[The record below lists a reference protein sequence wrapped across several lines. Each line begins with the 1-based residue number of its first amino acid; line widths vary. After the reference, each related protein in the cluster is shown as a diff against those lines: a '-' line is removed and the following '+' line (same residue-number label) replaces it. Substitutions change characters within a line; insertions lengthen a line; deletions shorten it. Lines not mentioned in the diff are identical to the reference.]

1 MSTTDKRKSSLKLLI
16 SIVLLVII
24 PIIVYIFLTQEKE
37 IDSPVQTQQE
47 RIEKIKQDLV
57 SLIPPKYVVIESEYE
72 EPSEENDGCVYIY
85 TIYPKEYSEIEKKY
99 LDEAGLMYCKDIDEA
114 ILRGQVDQVKYNQTE
129 GKWLY
134 EDTEPLETKQY
145 GDNLVSTVA
154 LGGSHALSNFHI
166 VRLENSEELIILSI
180 PSSNRIRCD
189 TYDENG
195 NETWIEECVKF
206 RDSLPPVEIDWVPDE
221 IYNNYYEDLL
231 EILSNINS
239 REINAEDEEFG
250 EDSYREWLE
259 SEADR
264 IVNTYDFTDKEIKP
278 LIQIPTYKFSTD
290 KDLYEKSYKLS
301 SNDIITVNCNKLKSE
316 YTPVYDIHF
325 CDVLLNS
332 KEALSAWSWTDNIE
346 ISPHITIFD
355 KENLKYPLIVVGE
368 QFGPASRDDLS
379 VYRVIDSKL
388 VNLMFN
394 SKEETT
400 ETWFADPYTKMYTE
414 NEKEFLVTYF
424 HDPAMIEKSLT
435 RVWEIS
441 GKELKLVETILER
454 GF

>member
-1 MSTTDKRKSSLKLLI
+1 M
-16 SIVLLVII
+16 
-24 PIIVYIFLTQEKE
+24 
-37 IDSPVQTQQE
+37 
-47 RIEKIKQDLV
+47 
-57 SLIPPKYVVIESEYE
+57 
-72 EPSEENDGCVYIY
+72 
-85 TIYPKEYSEIEKKY
+85 
-99 LDEAGLMYCKDIDEA
+99 
-114 ILRGQVDQVKYNQTE
+114 
-129 GKWLY
+129 
-134 EDTEPLETKQY
+134 
-145 GDNLVSTVA
+145 
-154 LGGSHALSNFHI
+154 
-166 VRLENSEELIILSI
+166 
-180 PSSNRIRCD
+180 
-189 TYDENG
+189 
-195 NETWIEECVKF
+195 KF
-206 RDSLPPVEIDWVPDE
+206 RDSLPSVEIDWVPDE

-239 REINAEDEEFG
+239 REINTEDEEFG

-278 LIQIPTYKFSTD
+278 LIQIPTYEFSTD

-301 SNDIITVNCNKLKSE
+301 SNDTITVNCNKLKSE

-332 KEALSAWSWTDNIE
+332 KEVLSAWSWTDNKE

-355 KENLKYPLIVVGE
+355 NENLQYPLIVVGE